1 MPDMSKYT
9 DEQIRNMYE
18 NSLRYQSDD
27 RMKNAL
33 RNQVATN
40 TGRKSKVAIRTNKAV
55 KEVMRLVAIE
65 FEKRGLKP

>member
-1 MPDMSKYT
+1 MTDMSKYT

-18 NSLRYQSDD
+18 NSIRYQTDN
-27 RMKNAL
+27 RMKEAL
-33 RNQVATN
+33 RNRVATN
-40 TGRKSKVAIRTNKAV
+40 TGKANRVAIRTNKAV

>member
-1 MPDMSKYT
+1 MTDMSKYT

-18 NSLRYQSDD
+18 NSIRYQNDN
-27 RMKNAL
+27 RMKEAL
-33 RNQVATN
+33 RNRVATN
-40 TGRKSKVAIRTNKAV
+40 TGKKNRVAIRTNKAV